1 MNIANKTIL
10 ITGANRGIGWALV
23 NEALKRGAKKVYAG
37 TRGSLEV
44 PEERVTPI
52 TLDVTSD
59 SEIQRAADRVD
70 TLDVLINDA
79 GISLQDD
86 LSNPSMIHQHLAVN
100 CFGLVNVTRAFSPL
114 LTQSKGAVVNILSLA
129 SIASVPFSPA
139 YAISKAAA
147 LSATQSLRML
157 LARKGVTVQAVFP
170 GPVDTDMT
178 RDLALPKASAESV
191 AVAIFDGLQNGDED
205 IFPDSMSQSI
215 AEAWRTGVVKAL
227 ERQFRA
233 FVPQAATNLG

>member
-37 TRGSLEV
+37 TRGSLQV
-44 PEERVTPI
+44 PDERVTPI
-52 TLDVTSD
+52 TLDVTCD

-191 AVAIFDGLQNGDED
+191 AVAIFDGLHNGDED

>member
-1 MNIANKTIL
+1 M
-10 ITGANRGIGWALV
+10 
-23 NEALKRGAKKVYAG
+23 
-37 TRGSLEV
+37 
-44 PEERVTPI
+44 
-52 TLDVTSD
+52 
-59 SEIQRAADRVD
+59 
-70 TLDVLINDA
+70 
-79 GISLQDD
+79 
-86 LSNPSMIHQHLAVN
+86 
-100 CFGLVNVTRAFSPL
+100 
-114 LTQSKGAVVNILSLA
+114 
-129 SIASVPFSPA
+129 
-139 YAISKAAA
+139 
-147 LSATQSLRML
+147 SATQSLRML